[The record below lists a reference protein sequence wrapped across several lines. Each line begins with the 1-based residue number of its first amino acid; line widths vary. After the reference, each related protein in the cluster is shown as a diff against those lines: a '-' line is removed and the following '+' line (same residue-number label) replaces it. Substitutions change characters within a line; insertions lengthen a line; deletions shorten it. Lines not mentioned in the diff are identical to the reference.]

1 METVTF
7 EEFRR
12 LDIRVGRIV
21 AVERI
26 RRARRLLLLKVDL
39 GEEERQLVAGLAGYY
54 EPEQLVGKE
63 VVVVTN
69 LKPKVIMG
77 FKSQGMLLAAVVDG
91 KPVLLIPEEEVP
103 PGTKVE

>member
-1 METVTF
+1 MEGKRNYSTSSHPHHVETVTF

-39 GEEERQLVAGLAGYY
+39 GEEERQLVAGLAG
-54 EPEQLVGKE
+54 
-63 VVVVTN
+63 
-69 LKPKVIMG
+69 
-77 FKSQGMLLAAVVDG
+77 
-91 KPVLLIPEEEVP
+91 
-103 PGTKVE
+103 

>member
-7 EEFRR
+7 EEFRK

-63 VVVVTN
+63 VVVVAN